1 MAKKQQS
8 RAQAKAASK
17 SRPAGSS
24 TPNAAAAASSSTSAP
39 ITAFSPFSPHFAI
52 LTQAIDRHRLSVYDT
67 SASNDNPRLL
77 VDYVLPVQKASTSQ
91 LSAQCTALTW
101 LALPSD
107 EQAGK
112 DESEDDDDDEADDK
126 KKRQKKTSSTS
137 PRRKSKSTNNGPRT
151 KPAIALGLRSG
162 DIDIFDIARG
172 KITRVLTTAGSS
184 NSSTSSSSSEI
195 TSITTLSKALPNAK
209 SQDNDLYATTKDGI
223 VRVWN
228 LDSVANAAEST
239 VAAIRPHSLVNVTP
253 SSNKLLS
260 LSPASRLLLTAS
272 HTISSIDLS
281 SSSQPALKS
290 TYTAH
295 ATPLTHLVW
304 LDDDQHFVS
313 AAETD
318 PVLYIWK
325 SSRSKTPIG
334 TIELEQGQEVIRVE
348 AKQNVLAIVGSQ
360 GFLAVYDLSSLLQQ
374 EGSSK
379 GTKVVKPTAT
389 HSAATASIIDI
400 RLSGAES
407 ERLEVAAMIK
417 SVKLQLSSTEIKDPA
432 TLSLLST
439 LSLSLSR
446 GGDNLLSSNSD
457 DATQTK
463 GIADLQRYNDPVA
476 ASGRQSGAA
485 QSSAV
490 VGEDGLLVDGASAS
504 LKDDDEMTGLQD
516 ERSLEERLRGMRVV
530 KKGNNKQKAARDDDD
545 GEGSEEEDDDEDD
558 DDMDGYSRPAAP
570 TTSLSLSSSLSQAL
584 HSSDRALISSLLT
597 TSNTSL
603 IKSTVL
609 RLNGPNAIKLLEAC
623 VERLNERKKGT
634 SKSRR
639 LIEWIKW
646 TLRFHSG
653 YLMSIPNLVTKLSNL
668 HSNLSF
674 RLNSHDKLL
683 ALQGR
688 LELVLSQIELRSEYD
703 VSSINGMQGVQPM
716 KKSVQNAV
724 GVEKGGKIWNE
735 DVQDS
740 EEVEGMELDRSDSDG
755 DSDEEIDSDEEFSQ
769 QEEDGEIEDVGLDSQ
784 INIQRNGAVDDD
796 SEEEEEEVP
805 HRNVKKG
812 KSSAVNA
819 DTSVVSGAATSDESD
834 GDDEDGSEGDSEED
848 NDEEDES
855 ELEDDDEDEDEEDS
869 EDEDSEGGFIDDE
882 AMEGTE
888 ESEEEEEEE

>member
-1 MAKKQQS
+1 M
-8 RAQAKAASK
+8 
-17 SRPAGSS
+17 
-24 TPNAAAAASSSTSAP
+24 
-39 ITAFSPFSPHFAI
+39 
-52 LTQAIDRHRLSVYDT
+52 YDT
-67 SASNDNPRLL
+67 SASSDSPRLL

-101 LALPSD
+101 LALPTD
-107 EQAGK
+107 EQRGAGSD
-112 DESEDDDDDEADDK
+112 DEGEDDEDLN
-126 KKRQKKTSSTS
+126 KRQKKTSSAS
-137 PRRKSKSTNNGPRT
+137 PRRKSKSSSNGPRL
-151 KPAIALGLRSG
+151 KPAVALGLRSG

-184 NSSTSSSSSEI
+184 NTTSSSSSEI
-195 TSITTLSKALPNAK
+195 TSLTTFPKNVTKASAK
-209 SQDNDLYATTKDGI
+209 NNDNDLYATTKDGI
-223 VRVWN
+223 VRVWD
-228 LDSVANAAEST
+228 LYSVVNAAEST
-239 VAAIRPHSLVNVTP
+239 VAAIKPHSLIQATP
-253 SSNKLLS
+253 ASNTLLS
-260 LSPASRLLLTAS
+260 LSPTARVLLTAS

-281 SSSQPALKS
+281 SSPPALKS
-290 TYTAH
+290 TYAAH
-295 ATPLTHLVW
+295 ASPLTHLVW

-313 AAETD
+313 AAQAD
-318 PVLYIWK
+318 PVLYVWK

-348 AKQNVLAIVGSQ
+348 AKQNVLAVVGSQ
-360 GFLAVYDLSSLLQQ
+360 GFLAVYDLNSLLSQ

-389 HSAATASIIDI
+389 HTSTSASIVDI
-400 RLSGAES
+400 RLSGSDAQS
-407 ERLEVAAMIK
+407 LEIAAMIK
-417 SVKLQLSSTEIKDPA
+417 SVKLQLTSTEIKDPA

-439 LSLSLSR
+439 LTVSLSR
-446 GGDNLLSSNSD
+446 GGDNLLSSGAD
-457 DATQTK
+457 DSAQTK

-485 QSSAV
+485 QSSAI
-490 VGEDGLLVDGASAS
+490 VGEDGLLVDGTSAS

-530 KKGNNKQKAARDDDD
+530 KKGSKKEKAVREDDEDSEAEDDDV
-545 GEGSEEEDDDEDD
+545 DDDED
-558 DDMDGYSRPAAP
+558 MEGYSRPAAP

-609 RLNGPNAIKLLEAC
+609 RINGPNAIKLLEAC

-634 SKSRR
+634 AKSRR

-653 YLMSIPNLVTKLSNL
+653 YLMSIPHLVTKLSNL

-703 VSSINGMQGVQPM
+703 IGQTNGMQGVQSL
-716 KKSVQNAV
+716 KKSHHPA
-724 GVEKGGKIWNE
+724 GVEKGGKIWRE
-735 DVQDS
+735 DDEIAAAEAEQMEIDEAKANYDGNSTQGSDVSSSS
-740 EEVEGMELDRSDSDG
+740 EE
-755 DSDEEIDSDEEFSQ
+755 DEEIDSEGEFSQ
-769 QEEDGEIEDVGLDSQ
+769 QEEDGEVEDIGLDSVVHA
-784 INIQRNGAVDDD
+784 RVNGAEED
-796 SEEEEEEVP
+796 SEEEEIP
-805 HRNVKKG
+805 HRANSSRKGRKNV
-812 KSSAVNA
+812 SQAA
-819 DTSVVSGAATSDESD
+819 DTSVLSGAATSDESD
-834 GDDEDGSEGDSEED
+834 GEQSDEEEDDEDE
-848 NDEEDES
+848 EEDES
-855 ELEDDDEDEDEEDS
+855 ELEDDDDDDDEDDS
-869 EDEDSEGGFIDDE
+869 DDDDDSEGGFIDDE

-888 ESEEEEEEE
+888 ESEEEEEE